1 MSTLA
6 LVSAKGAPGVT
17 TTALLLAAVWP
28 SPSVLVEADWAGGDL
43 RSWLTDGNGR
53 PLRGDVGVVSLLAAH
68 HRTGVLADRDLLGHA
83 QTLTGGLP
91 VLIGPGSP
99 AQADALRGQWPQ
111 LATAVLTHP
120 GDVLLDAGRLTRPA
134 LEQLQLLRTGQV
146 LVVCRSTTASL
157 AHIRDLLTRLRGS
170 GLHPQLLLLGGPTER
185 DDVSQAL
192 QTTTHQLPL
201 DPPAATALAAGHWNR
216 KLDRS
221 PLLAAARRLAA
232 ELHANAH
239 QPSPPTAAAH
249 NAESA
254 AVSASTT
261 APTATAEVD
270 VAGAAVAVR

>member
-1 MSTLA
+1 MSAVA

-17 TTALLLAAVWP
+17 TSALLLAAVWP

-43 RSWLTDGNGR
+43 RSWLTDEHRR

-83 QTLTGGLP
+83 QTLAGGLP
-91 VLIGPGSP
+91 VLTGPGSP

-111 LATAVLTHP
+111 LATAVHVHP

-134 LEQLQLLRTGQV
+134 PEQLQLLRTGQV

-157 AHIRDLLTRLRGS
+157 AHTRDLLTRLRGS
-170 GLHPQLLLLGGPTER
+170 GLHPQLLLLGSPTER
-185 DDVSQAL
+185 DDASQAL
-192 QTTTHQLPL
+192 QASTHQLPL
-201 DPPAATALAAGHWNR
+201 DPPAATALTSGHWNR

-232 ELHANAH
+232 ALHELAH
-239 QPSPPTAAAH
+239 QPPLSTAAGRNTATRPVPPP
-249 NAESA
+249 A
-254 AVSASTT
+254 AV
-261 APTATAEVD
+261 ATVD
-270 VAGAAVAVR
+270 VAAPAGVVVR